1 MLRSAVRA
9 VLPVSL
15 RERVY
20 RIRKAANFNTPMI
33 LAPTYAEDGLISQ
46 HVCGFMGEP
55 RFEKAYAAGAKGADL
70 AAVGGSV
77 SVRTKP
83 AGRQSMP

>member
-1 MLRSAVRA
+1 
-9 VLPVSL
+9 L